1 MTINYTYRIIGFGT
15 NEHGDLFNQ
24 FHWGHNISS
33 ASESYSELLHDFE
46 MDGVVMIRV
55 NHEEWEVILEYGT
68 EGYSVSCGPLGN
80 FKVLKAQELVMV

>member
-15 NEHGDLFNQ
+15 NEHGLFNQ

-33 ASESYSELLHDFE
+33 ASESYSELLHDPE

-55 NHEEWEVILEYGT
+55 NHEFWEVILEFGT
-68 EGYSVSCGPLGN
+68 EGYSVVYESLGR
-80 FKVLKAQELVMV
+80 FKVTKSPKLVMV